1 MGPAIYLFLVAG
13 GLTAAAAL
21 AFVVRGLKLI

>member
-1 MGPAIYLFLVAG
+1 VIYLLLVAG

-21 AFVVRGLKLI
+21 AFVVRGVKLI

>member
-1 MGPAIYLFLVAG
+1 MGPVIFLLLVAG

-21 AFVVRGLKLI
+21 AFVVRGVKLI

>member
-1 MGPAIYLFLVAG
+1 MGPVIYLLLVAG

-21 AFVVRGLKLI
+21 AFVVRGVKLI